1 MRHYFLLGAVRKVQ
15 HRSLQN
21 STVNDFLSPG
31 VSVFTNVYFCRGLC
45 LHRPAITKSKRKELM
60 KKDMKKLMGILLL
73 ITMLAQCLPVFAE
86 ETEETADAKAV
97 LVEMEN
103 ADVVEGLFKV
113 VSSNSYSGGKGMQV
127 YETKEEESYIEVPF
141 EVETDGEYDLHIL
154 STNGNTDYVSKYK
167 WKLDDEEDWRG
178 YSGVSGT
185 GGYSQG
191 DYGVPVSWLRVAD
204 KEKLSA
210 GEHRIKIMVSN
221 KRTMASDFMYCFVDC
236 VYVVPSSWDWMPFN
250 LSEPYNIEK
259 MKFEY
264 VDGKISKETVK
275 QEQSLE
281 VTAENT
287 VTETTP
293 YNATLRTELRYKGQ
307 MVTYS
312 NYAPDIPTKSWKA
325 GKKYSGKC
333 TLTVPF
339 NAPDGLYEV
348 WTGFLGINYAN
359 GDEMHKIGE
368 LVVGEIPKLPEKGVI
383 SAASFDIPGE
393 VKRAEKFS
401 VKVRLTANKKA
412 ASAKA
417 YLAFYKGKEL
427 WYAAEQEGRAF
438 SLAEKVETE
447 KNIEFEIKEDV
458 PDGDYKVVFG
468 IHGFDTEKG
477 EADVRISGGAFMG
490 ERTYK
495 PLSYGKYSPEKTGNT
510 HFWYVNQNH
519 AMIWDGEP
527 YIPIGGMYCSN
538 YILGFNIND
547 PAANKKRWDAEIV
560 KLEEF
565 KKQGIKHVYINS
577 NRVYENIPGWALET
591 YFDLLEQYDIKY
603 GFQIGSGVWESEYYA
618 VRSNRECYEADAT
631 DSGTVTFEKAST
643 FHMGGSIID
652 VTCVYIA
659 VDTQTGEA
667 VDSGAGAAKFTPSG
681 TILYS
686 ADITVPKKGDYKVY
700 FTPRVRTEHNN
711 VIDPFC
717 KRDEVRKGI
726 SDFANAYMAGDNF
739 RDFIDILSNES
750 GFTNWVEGIRLDG
763 KDAHAAY
770 VKWLEEKYKTVDKI
784 NEAWKML
791 DAVPDID
798 TAADLM
804 PVYTDIERGIIY
816 NEDIKTHKIY
826 KSDIHGLLWDEYI
839 DFRETSFAELNN
851 EMSDVIKSTQNTNV
865 PVVIKHI
872 SILEDYNVQKHTYGG
887 VDGLGGEIYGDFSM
901 ATAKRTY
908 PYSEVEQSAKTMWFV
923 ITECNTEENM
933 ILKTEQGPTVYESE
947 EYMHQFFDDH
957 MADGA
962 KGIYD
967 FLVFGD
973 FFSTLPV
980 YSYHSKPEAYTWS
993 KNYRE
998 KVEKNADKIASTK
1011 REDGRKQLYFY
1022 PGGQSWWYMPNKRN
1036 AALPNDD
1043 YVQTRPSFLG
1053 DRVVLQTFNPT
1064 VDKEALFVNLEDA
1077 PATVK
1082 WGEAFNEYL
1091 ADKPEGEKVIYLG
1104 LRKDLGTLPEIDK
1117 YYTDET
1123 FQNGEE
1129 TIQVLKP
1136 TESSEIIFQTD
1147 GKVWGLRDG
1156 DLYIVSNTGW
1166 FTGPI
1171 ISDQYT
1177 GMKYVDELGIDFS
1190 SQKSSDEFDDIKGHW
1205 GRSDILKLYGL
1216 GIVKGIGGNL
1226 FAPDKDV
1233 TRAELL
1239 QMAFAAIK
1247 MNKYEYGGCYDD
1259 VSAGDWYAS
1268 VMQTANETKI
1278 IPKEMID
1285 NGNISPNKSIT
1296 REETAAVMSQI
1307 LSAAGKTKEGDISA
1321 FNDYES
1327 VSTWAAA
1334 DMKSIVG
1341 QEIMLGD
1348 ENKNL
1353 NPKSPLTRAEA
1364 CSLIKRFINVYLAQ

>member
-1 MRHYFLLGAVRKVQ
+1 MNK
-15 HRSLQN
+15 N
-21 STVNDFLSPG
+21 M
-31 VSVFTNVYFCRGLC
+31 
-45 LHRPAITKSKRKELM
+45 KRISAL
-60 KKDMKKLMGILLL
+60 ILLL
-73 ITMLAQCLPVFAE
+73 SMLLQGLPAFAE
-86 ETEETADAKAV
+86 ETEPADNLEPV
-97 LVEMEN
+97 LIEMEK
-103 ADVVEGLFKV
+103 ADVVEGLFEVTQSKT
-113 VSSNSYSGGKGMQV
+113 YSGGSGMQV
-127 YETKEEESYIEVPF
+127 YNTKEEESYIEVPF
-141 EVETDGEYDLHIL
+141 KIAADGEYDMHIL
-154 STNGNTDYVSKYK
+154 STVGASDYVSQYK
-167 WKLDDEEDWRG
+167 WKIDDEEEWRG

-191 DYGVPVSWLRVAD
+191 VYGVPVNWKRLAA
-204 KEKLSA
+204 KEFLTA
-210 GEHRIKIMVSN
+210 GEHRITVIVSK
-221 KRTMASDFMYCFVDC
+221 KRTMASDFMYCFLDC
-236 VYVVPSSWDWMPFN
+236 MYVVPSSWEWMPYN

-264 VDGKISKETVK
+264 IGGKLSMETIR
-275 QEQSLE
+275 QEQSFD
-281 VTAENT
+281 VTVENT
-287 VTETTP
+287 VVEETP

-307 MVTYS
+307 KVS
-312 NYAPDIPTKSWKA
+312 SANYAPNLPTKSWKK
-325 GKKYSGKC
+325 GKKYTGKC
-333 TLTVPF
+333 TLSVPF
-339 NAPDGLYEV
+339 NAPNGLYEV
-348 WTGFLGINYAN
+348 WTGFLGLGYAS
-359 GDEMHKIGE
+359 GEEMCKVGE
-368 LVVGEIPKLPEKGVI
+368 IVVGEIPKLPEKKVI
-383 SAASFDIPGE
+383 KTSALEIPNE
-393 VKRAEKFS
+393 VKRAEKFT
-401 VKVRLTANKKA
+401 VTAKFNANKK
-412 ASAKA
+412 SSESKA
-417 YLAFYKGKEL
+417 YLAFYKGNEL
-427 WYAAEQEGRAF
+427 WYVAEQQGRAF
-438 SLAEKVETE
+438 DVNEKTDSE
-447 KNIEFEIKEDV
+447 KTIEFVINEDV
-458 PDGDYKVVFG
+458 PDGDYDVTLG
-468 IHGFDTEKG
+468 IHGYDTDG
-477 EADVRISGGAFMG
+477 ETARVKINGGAFMG

-538 YILGFNIND
+538 YILSFSIDD
-547 PAANKKRWDAEIV
+547 PATNKKRWDAEIA

-577 NRVYENIPGWALET
+577 NRVYENFPGWAWET

-603 GFQIGSGVWESEYYA
+603 GLQIGSGVWESEYYA

-826 KSDIHGLLWDEYI
+826 KSDVHGLLWDEYI

-851 EMSDVIKSTQNTNV
+851 EMSDVIKSTPNTNV

-887 VDGLGGEIYGDFSM
+887 VDGLGGEIYGNFSM

-933 ILKTEQGPTVYESE
+933 IQKTNEGPVVYESE
-947 EYMHQFFDDH
+947 EYMHEFFDDH

-998 KVEKNADKIASTK
+998 KVEKNAEQIASTQ
-1011 REDGRKQLYFY
+1011 RENGRKQLYFY

-1036 AALPNDD
+1036 AALTNDD
-1043 YVQTRPSFLG
+1043 YVQTRPSMLG
-1053 DRVVLQTFNPT
+1053 DRVVLQTFNPN
-1064 VDKEALFVNLEDA
+1064 VDKEVLFVNLENA
-1077 PATVK
+1077 PATRK
-1082 WGEAFNEYL
+1082 WGPAFNEYMKN
-1091 ADKPEGEKVIYLG
+1091 KPASEKVVYLG
-1104 LRKDLGTLPEIDK
+1104 LRKDLGELPDIDK
-1117 YYTDET
+1117 YFTDQT

-1129 TIQVLKP
+1129 TIQVLNP
-1136 TESSEIIFQTD
+1136 TATSEILFQTD

-1156 DLYIVSNTGW
+1156 DIYIISNTGW
-1166 FTGPI
+1166 FAGPI

-1177 GMKYVDELGIDFS
+1177 GMKYVDEIGIETGS
-1190 SQKSSDEFDDIKGHW
+1190 ASGEKEFADIKGHW
-1205 GRSDILKLYGL
+1205 GRGDILKLYEQ
-1216 GIVKGIGGNL
+1216 GIVAGVGNNL
-1226 FAPDKDV
+1226 FAPDSAV

-1239 QMAFAAIK
+1239 QMAFASIK
-1247 MNKYEYGGCYDD
+1247 MNKYSFSGCYTD
-1259 VSAGDWYAS
+1259 VNSGDWYAS
-1268 VMQTANETKI
+1268 TMQTANETKI
-1278 IPKEMID
+1278 IPEQMISD
-1285 NGNISPNKSIT
+1285 GKINPNQKIT
-1296 REETAAVMSQI
+1296 REETAAV
-1307 LSAAGKTKEGDISA
+1307 LSKLLTAAGKKKDGDLTA
-1321 FNDYES
+1321 FADSFE
-1327 VSTWAAA
+1327 TDAWASA
-1334 DMKSIVG
+1334 DMANIVG
-1341 QEIMLGD
+1341 FEIMQGD
-1348 ENKNL
+1348 ENKKL
-1353 NPKSPLTRAEA
+1353 NPQKTLTRAEA
-1364 CSLIKRFINVYLAQ
+1364 CSLIKRFMSAYLSN